1 MPKAS
6 SVSVEKFE
14 QELFQTLKEYG
25 DAVYIAS
32 DKALDAGVKILKN
45 NLKAATPRDR
55 PEMYKKWTSKKYP
68 GTQYTGAY
76 VGNDA
81 MVQGKK
87 GEIPLSN
94 ILEFSTKHGHPFIR
108 ETYERSINEAVQAV
122 INDLKKEL

>member
-14 QELFQTLKEYG
+14 QELYQALKEYG

-45 NLKAATPRDR
+45 NLKDATPRDR
-55 PEMYKKWTSKKYP
+55 PEMYKQWKSKKYK
-68 GTQYTGAY
+68 GERY

-94 ILEFSTKHGHPFIR
+94 ILEFSTKRGHPFIR
-108 ETYERSINEAVQAV
+108 ETYERSINEAVQAY
-122 INDLKKEL
+122 INTLKKGI

>member
-1 MPKAS
+1 MAEANM
-6 SVSVEKFE
+6 VDIADFE
-14 QELFQTLKEYG
+14 RELAQTLKEYG
-25 DAVYIAS
+25 DAVFVAS
-32 DKALDAGVKILKN
+32 DEALDAGAKVIRD
-45 NLKAATPRDR
+45 NLKAATPRER
-55 PEMYKKWTSKKYP
+55 PEMYKRWKIKKYK
-68 GTQYTGAY
+68 GERY